1 MRDIRF
7 ISIADAIEI
16 QDYYEIEDSSPRV
29 VKITASQGMGYANR
43 VYVNG
48 LGTETFTILSNTA
61 LLVTLPD
68 DAQSVA
74 LDELEFSVSSSRLTS
89 RKGRTTLSFG
99 TTKNISSVSGI
110 QKLIQQVV
118 KDLLSDIS
126 SNRFSLSDGGGLLA
140 SLGSVSFTPSAANK
154 IAASI
159 QASISNTQTS
169 IQNNQVGQ
177 KLPAEER
184 LLSLEVSSIDFNEST
199 GTASAGIRLVSYA
212 GVDFTIPLAL

>member
-7 ISIADAIEI
+7 ISIADTIEI
-16 QDYYEIEDSSPRV
+16 LDYYEVEGSSPRV
-29 VKITASQGMGYANR
+29 VKIIAAGGVGYANR

-48 LGTETFTILSNTA
+48 LGTEAFTILSNTA
-61 LLVTLPD
+61 LLLTLPD

-74 LDELEFSVSSSRLTS
+74 LGELEFSVSSSMLTS
-89 RKGRTTLSFG
+89 RKGRTSLSFG
-99 TTKNISSVSGI
+99 TTKHISSVAGI
-110 QKLIQQVV
+110 EKLIQQVV
-118 KDLLSDIS
+118 KDLLSDVS
-126 SNRFSLSDGGGLLA
+126 SNRFSLSDGGGLVS
-140 SLGSVSFTPSAANK
+140 SLGSVAFTPSAANK
-154 IAASI
+154 IASSI

-177 KLPAEER
+177 KLPADEK
-184 LLSLEVSSIDFNEST
+184 LLSLEMSSIDFNEST